1 MLPTLLVVAS
11 LVGPPVLP
19 EPATAE
25 PIVQRPGS
33 VEPIEAG
40 QPAPV
45 EFAPVEPAPVE
56 PIAPDA
62 IGSTPLAPAVA
73 DPFTTGDERPDRADW
88 VRIEAPAFRGTG
100 VLVAA
105 GGTLF
110 ATVIYQLGDVML
122 CGGCSLGL
130 VEHTFLAAGV
140 GMAAG
145 GGALR
150 GSHDA
155 FRDAALRRERSP
167 RRAIGAGIGLLVAGL
182 VIGVTNDSMY
192 LRCQLSDMGPYAS
205 SDTCRFGA
213 SRAIL
218 DASAISMGTGAGL
231 LAWGLRYRRD
241 ARMYERARIAIAP
254 GMQRGGAGLSIS
266 GRF

>member
-1 MLPTLLVVAS
+1 MLHALLVVAA

-19 EPATAE
+19 EPATPE
-25 PIVQRPGS
+25 PIVQRPS
-33 VEPIEAG
+33 A
-40 QPAPV
+40 
-45 EFAPVEPAPVE
+45 VEPAAVE
-56 PIAPDA
+56 PAAVEPGRGDQAPEPVA
-62 IGSTPLAPAVA
+62 PEPVAPEPVAPAVA
-73 DPFTTGDERPDRADW
+73 DPFTAPEERPDRAGW
-88 VRIEAPAFRGTG
+88 VRIEAPAHRGTG

-105 GGTLF
+105 GGMLF
-110 ATVIYQLGDVML
+110 ATVVYQLGDVLL

-130 VEHTFLAAGV
+130 VEHTFLIAGV

-167 RRAIGAGIGLLVAGL
+167 RRAIAAGIGLLAAGL
-182 VIGVTNDSMY
+182 VVGVANDTMY
-192 LRCQLSDMGPYAS
+192 LRCQLSDVGPYAS

-218 DASAISMGTGAGL
+218 DASAIAMGTGAGL

-254 GMQRGGAGLSIS
+254 GIQRGGAGLSIS

>member
-1 MLPTLLVVAS
+1 MLHALHVVAS

-19 EPATAE
+19 EPATPE
-25 PIVQRPGS
+25 PIVQRPS
-33 VEPIEAG
+33 AVEPT
-40 QPAPV
+40 V
-45 EFAPVEPAPVE
+45 VEPAAVVPQPV
-56 PIAPDA
+56 APQPVA
-62 IGSTPLAPAVA
+62 PQPVAPAVA
-73 DPFTTGDERPDRADW
+73 DPFTAPDDERPDRARW
-88 VRIEAPAFRGTG
+88 VRIEAPAHRGTG

-105 GGTLF
+105 GGMLF
-110 ATVIYQLGDVML
+110 ATVVYQLGDVLL

-167 RRAIGAGIGLLVAGL
+167 RRAIVAGIGLLAAGL
-182 VIGVTNDSMY
+182 VVGVANDTMY

-218 DASAISMGTGAGL
+218 DASAIAMGTGAGL
-231 LAWGLRYRRD
+231 LTWGLRYRRD

-254 GMQRGGAGLSIS
+254 GIQRGGAGLSIS